1 MQCKKCSFNGN
12 PHLVETGPHTKA
24 LCPECGSYI
33 KMTTKQERE
42 TITDTTSQ
50 SSAHQYA
57 TASDMIKSAIDH
69 GYRHIGG
76 NSLACK
82 HCKEKASVRKFVKNM
97 YVTFACHKCG
107 ARW

>member
-1 MQCKKCSFNGN
+1 MKCNKCTFDGS
-12 PHLVETGPHTKA
+12 PHLVVTGPHTKA

-42 TITDTTSQ
+42 AMVEAPQ
-50 SSAHQYA
+50 AGARQYA
-57 TASDMIKSAIDH
+57 TASDMIKAAIDH

-82 HCKEKASVRKFVKNM
+82 HCKEKASVRKFIKNM
-97 YVTFACHKCG
+97 YVTYACQKCG